1 MFKNL
6 KIRDYDFKLIFLVL
20 CTNILGILII
30 GSAAPEL
37 QQKQLLGSIMGVF
50 LMVVV
55 SLFDYKIIL
64 RFYWLWYFI
73 MVAMLAAVKLAG
85 SASHGSQRWFNI
97 AGIRFQPSETAKI
110 MLIIFLAQFIMKYK
124 DRVNTVRFV
133 VSYILLCGLPLG
145 LTLWQPDLST
155 SIVITVVFV
164 FLLFIAGLSW
174 KFIVG
179 AIAVIIPTAIVL
191 FSMILKEGQSIIQD
205 YQRKRIMALIY
216 PDKYADDAYQQLNS
230 EIAIGSG
237 RLLGKG
243 LNNNQIDS
251 LKNGNYII
259 EPQNDFVF
267 AVIGEEL
274 GFLGS
279 LFVILL
285 LFAIALECFLI
296 ARKIKEID
304 GRIIAV
310 GIGSLI
316 GIQSFFNIGVA
327 TNLLPNTGLPLP
339 FVSYGLTSLVSLY
352 IGVGFVLN
360 VRLRNKPV
368 RDKKELS
375 FMGSSI

>member
-6 KIRDYDFKLIFLVL
+6 KIKDYDFKLIFFVL

-37 QQKQLLGSIMGVF
+37 QQKQLLGSILGVF

-64 RFYWLWYFI
+64 RFYWLWYII
-73 MVAMLAAVKLAG
+73 MVGLLVAVRIVG
-85 SASHGSQRWFNI
+85 RSSHGSARWFSI
-97 AGIRFQPSETAKI
+97 AGITFQPSETAKI
-110 MLIIFLAQFIMKYK
+110 ILIIFFAQFIMKYK
-124 DRVNTVRFV
+124 DRINTVRFV
-133 VSYILLCGLPLG
+133 VSYILLCGVPLG
-145 LTLWQPDLST
+145 LTLLQPDLST
-155 SIVITVVFV
+155 SIVIATVFV
-164 FLLFIAGLSW
+164 ILLFIAGISW

-179 AIAVIIPTAIVL
+179 AIALLVPSVIIL
-191 FSMILKEGQSIIQD
+191 FSMILKEGQSIIDD
-205 YQRKRIMALIY
+205 YQRQRIMAKIY

-237 RLLGKG
+237 RLFGKG

-279 LFVILL
+279 LLVILL
-285 LFAIALECFLI
+285 LFAIAIECFMI

-304 GRIIAV
+304 GRVIAIGMGSLV
-310 GIGSLI
+310 GIQG
-316 GIQSFFNIGVA
+316 FFNIGVA
-327 TNLLPNTGLPLP
+327 TNILPNTGLPLP

-352 IGVGFVLN
+352 IGIGFVLN

>member
-73 MVAMLAAVKLAG
+73 MVAMLAAVKIAG

-133 VSYILLCGLPLG
+133 VSYVLLCGLPLG

-164 FLLFIAGLSW
+164 FLLFIAGISW

-179 AIAVIIPTAIVL
+179 AIAVIIPTSIVL

>member
-6 KIRDYDFKLIFLVL
+6 KIKDYDFKLIFLVL

-73 MVAMLAAVKLAG
+73 MVAMLAAVKIAG

-164 FLLFIAGLSW
+164 FLLFIAGISW

>member
-164 FLLFIAGLSW
+164 FLLFIAGISW

>member
-20 CTNILGILII
+20 CTNVLGILII

-73 MVAMLAAVKLAG
+73 MVAMLAAVKIAG

-133 VSYILLCGLPLG
+133 VSYVLLCGLPLG

-164 FLLFIAGLSW
+164 FLLFIAGISW